1 MIVYD
6 CIQINFSSSPLVQ
19 YLLLPFS
26 KFSHDIFLCIFCKK
40 LAYFVNKIGQ
50 VKKPMQF
57 FYLLFTAHCVMMHWK
72 SHSQVFTRLDDAGE
86 RRWATAANPTQ
97 GCRNVGNFGGH
108 PTNPNLT
115 KTLHAGGQ
123 LDSILDPE
131 DPTRPEIGF
140 KFILKVQFLC
150 WTQFWI
156 LFQVNPIQLVYSR
169 LRDQLD
175 LMEP

>member
-97 GCRNVGNFGGH
+97 GCRNVGNFGGPIMKKLH
-108 PTNPNLT
+108 FTSFSKCGQRNPTQPTQIWPKLFMLGVNLIRFW
-115 KTLHAGGQ
+115 TLRTQH
-123 LDSILDPE
+123 DPKL
-131 DPTRPEIGF
+131 GSN
-140 KFILKVQFLC
+140 
-150 WTQFWI
+150 
-156 LFQVNPIQLVYSR
+156 LF
-169 LRDQLD
+169 
-175 LMEP
+175 